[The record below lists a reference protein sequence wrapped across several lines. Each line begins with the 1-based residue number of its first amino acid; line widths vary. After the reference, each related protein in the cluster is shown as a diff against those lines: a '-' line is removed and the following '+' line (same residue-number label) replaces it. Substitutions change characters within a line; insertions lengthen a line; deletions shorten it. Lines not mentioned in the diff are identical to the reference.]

1 MLSRMILLSMIL
13 WSGRSAAQT
22 TTFDR
27 IQLGALP
34 PGAAVIGHF
43 NGDGRP
49 DVAVVQADKVLTFI
63 GNGDGGFQE
72 PLVTKISTGACG
84 GRAGDFDGDGR
95 TDLALS
101 DKAYCIPIF
110 NGEISIL
117 LSNGDGT
124 FREFPDRIPDASAD
138 YVTDIDGDGLP
149 DLVSAGELLAV
160 PDNTG
165 AFSSGAVL
173 RSRGNG
179 NFLRRDI
186 PQFINLLRLVDL
198 NGDGLADLIQI
209 DLYNGFRVGLG
220 NGD

>member
-84 GRAGDFDGDGR
+84 GLAGDFDGDGR
-95 TDLALS
+95 TDLALW
-101 DKAYCIPIF
+101 DKDYCVPVF
-110 NGEISIL
+110 NGETSIL

-149 DLVSAGELLAV
+149 DLGQDASAISGETFFTARALRTGTSQLLSASKQGRR
-160 PDNTG
+160 G
-165 AFSSGAVL
+165 AL
-173 RSRGNG
+173 
-179 NFLRRDI
+179 NF
-186 PQFINLLRLVDL
+186 
-198 NGDGLADLIQI
+198 
-209 DLYNGFRVGLG
+209 
-220 NGD
+220 

>member
-1 MLSRMILLSMIL
+1 MLSRMILLSTIL

-34 PGAAVIGHF
+34 AGAAVIGDF
-43 NGDGRP
+43 NGDGKA

-149 DLVSAGELLAV
+149 DLVSAGESV
-160 PDNTG
+160 PPGYTG
-165 AFSSGAVL
+165 PSASPAVL

-179 NFLRRDI
+179 SFLRRDI
-186 PQFINLLRLVDL
+186 PQFINLLTLVDL
-198 NGDGLADLIQI
+198 NGDGLADLIQ
-209 DLYNGFRVGLG
+209 
-220 NGD
+220 

>member
-101 DKAYCIPIF
+101 DKAYCIPVSM
-110 NGEISIL
+110 EK
-117 LSNGDGT
+117 
-124 FREFPDRIPDASAD
+124 FP
-138 YVTDIDGDGLP
+138 
-149 DLVSAGELLAV
+149 
-160 PDNTG
+160 
-165 AFSSGAVL
+165 FSSRTETEL
-173 RSRGNG
+173 SG
-179 NFLRRDI
+179 NFLTESRML
-186 PQFINLLRLVDL
+186 P
-198 NGDGLADLIQI
+198 LIT
-209 DLYNGFRVGLG
+209 
-220 NGD
+220 